1 MFDLL
6 RSDLQR
12 YCPAGTSCLKLLE
25 VVCFT
30 PGIWGITIYRAGHG
44 LTKVRNRVL
53 RRVLMVP
60 MRILKLVVCVPIGV
74 DISFDCRIGKGF
86 YVGHYGGIIIGE
98 GVEIG
103 ERCNISQGV
112 TIGIG
117 GRGEKRGSPKFGNR
131 VYIAPGAKIFGKI
144 RVGND
149 VAIGANAVV
158 LKDVPDQAVVAG
170 VPARILNYNSSK
182 DFIR

>member
-1 MFDLL
+1 
-6 RSDLQR
+6 
-12 YCPAGTSCLKLLE
+12 
-25 VVCFT
+25 
-30 PGIWGITIYRAGHG
+30 
-44 LTKVRNRVL
+44 
-53 RRVLMVP
+53 MVP
-60 MRILKLVVCVPIGV
+60 MRILKVVICVPIGV
-74 DISFDCRIGKGF
+74 DISFDCHIGQGF

-117 GRGEKRGSPKFGNR
+117 GRRERRGSPKLGDR

-158 LKDVPDQAVVAG
+158 LKDVPDRAVVGG
-170 VPARILNYNSSK
+170 VPARILNYSSSK